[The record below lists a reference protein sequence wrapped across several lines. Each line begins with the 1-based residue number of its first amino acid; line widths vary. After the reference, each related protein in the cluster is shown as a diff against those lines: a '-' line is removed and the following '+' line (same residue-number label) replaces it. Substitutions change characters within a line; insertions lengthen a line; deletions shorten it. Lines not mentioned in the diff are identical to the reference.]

1 MTTHPILRFQQRRGE
16 EFEEAHI
23 FSAFIEQV
31 RFAVD
36 SPLEGSG
43 FELSVPL
50 GRATASNRL
59 SSVREHRDPMASP
72 AAKASRLTEV
82 PRQDKSG
89 YG

>member
-1 MTTHPILRFQQRRGE
+1 MPVERGK
-16 EFEEAHI
+16 AC
-23 FSAFIEQV
+23 SLALSLTKAKRTSLLV
-31 RFAVD
+31 RFASD